1 MHFINNQSKIKN
13 KKNFKLK
20 VSSNFSIN
28 IINEFLNKYPEL
40 ASGRKNYISKE
51 IEIAKNIC
59 ITKIYTHAKKI
70 KAKSIQKIIFEKRK
84 NKIIATTT
92 LGF

>member
-1 MHFINNQSKIKN
+1 MKKKKKILKYKN
-13 KKNFKLK
+13 EY
-20 VSSNFSIN
+20 
-28 IINEFLNKYPEL
+28 EFDNSLIKYLVKKYPEL
-40 ASGRKNYISKE
+40 TSGRKNYISKE

>member
-1 MHFINNQSKIKN
+1 MA
-13 KKNFKLK
+13 
-20 VSSNFSIN
+20 SSTK
-28 IINEFLNKYPEL
+28 EEL
-40 ASGRKNYISKE
+40 V
-51 IEIAKNIC
+51 EIAKNIC